1 MCVQALRPATTIS
14 LLIRMVC
21 GVGARFLRYVQEYH
35 EMSISEKIK
44 TNLAYGKELVESGLQ
59 GAKEARK
66 TVQESEAQH
75 EIVTVAAQESWQAA
89 TIGAV
94 AGALFGVLT
103 DDSKPIR
110 GVIAGSLLGAVV
122 GFGGSFVW
130 KTRPLTSAMAHGAGK
145 RIGRARD
152 KHWLTGHPVNYG

>member
-1 MCVQALRPATTIS
+1 
-14 LLIRMVC
+14 
-21 GVGARFLRYVQEYH
+21 
-35 EMSISEKIK
+35 MSISEKIK

-59 GAKEARK
+59 GAKEGRK
-66 TVQESEAQH
+66 TMQESETQQ
-75 EIVTVAAQESWQAA
+75 EIVSVAARESWQAA
-89 TIGAV
+89 TLGAV

-103 DDSKPIR
+103 DDRKPVR
-110 GVIAGSLLGAVV
+110 GVIAGSLLGAVL

>member
-1 MCVQALRPATTIS
+1 
-14 LLIRMVC
+14 
-21 GVGARFLRYVQEYH
+21 
-35 EMSISEKIK
+35 MSISEKIK

-59 GAKEARK
+59 GAKEGRR
-66 TVQESEAQH
+66 TVQESETQQA
-75 EIVTVAAQESWQAA
+75 IVSVAARESWQAA
-89 TIGAV
+89 TLGAV

-103 DDSKPIR
+103 DERKPLR
-110 GVIAGSLLGAVV
+110 GVLAGSLLGAVV

>member
-1 MCVQALRPATTIS
+1 
-14 LLIRMVC
+14 
-21 GVGARFLRYVQEYH
+21 
-35 EMSISEKIK
+35 MSISERIK

-59 GAKEARK
+59 GAKEGRKSVQASAR
-66 TVQESEAQH
+66 QRA
-75 EIVTVAAQESWQAA
+75 IVRVAAQQAWQAA
-89 TIGAV
+89 TLGAV

-103 DDSKPIR
+103 DDRKPVR
-110 GVIAGSLLGAVV
+110 GVIARSLLGAVL
-122 GFGGSFVW
+122 GFGGSFIW